1 MILKI
6 IIIII
11 MLIGLY
17 CTAFPKL
24 SGTLII
30 LAAAIAYW
38 LLTGFITY
46 QLWLVYMIIG
56 LALVAEI
63 GGRMLR
69 IYLTQHEG
77 VTRTFSTDTTVG
89 NIAGLIVA
97 DAILGP
103 FTGTVLWEL
112 MVGKNLF
119 PRWTT
124 VSKVLKKLA
133 MVALMRFICAN
144 IMVFIVIKYIFL

>member
-38 LLTGFITY
+38 LLTGFSTY
-46 QLWLVYMIIG
+46 QLWLAYMLIG
-56 LALVAEI
+56 LAFVAEI

-103 FTGTVLWEL
+103 FTGTILWEL

>member
-1 MILKI
+1 
-6 IIIII
+6 
-11 MLIGLY
+11 MLTGLY
-17 CTAFPKL
+17 CTVFPKL

-30 LAAAIAYW
+30 LAAAIVYW

-46 QLWLVYMIIG
+46 QPWLVYLLIG
-56 LALVAEI
+56 LAFVAEI
-63 GGRMLR
+63 GGRVLR
-69 IYLTQHEG
+69 SYLTQHEG
-77 VTRTFSTDTTVG
+77 VTRTFSTDTTAG

-133 MVALMRFICAN
+133 MVALMRIICAN
-144 IMVFIVIKYIFL
+144 IMVFVVIKYVFL

>member
-6 IIIII
+6 TFII
-11 MLIGLY
+11 MMLAGLY
-17 CTAFPKL
+17 CTVFPKL

-30 LAAAIAYW
+30 LTAAIAYW
-38 LLTGFITY
+38 ILTGFITY
-46 QLWLVYMIIG
+46 QPWLLYLLIG
-56 LALVAEI
+56 LAFVAEI
-63 GGRMLR
+63 GGRVLR

-77 VTRTFSTDTTVG
+77 VTRSFSADTTVG

-103 FTGTVLWEL
+103 FAGTALWEI

-144 IMVFIVIKYIFL
+144 IMVFVVIKYIFL

>member
-1 MILKI
+1 VILKI
-6 IIIII
+6 IIIIL
-11 MLIGLY
+11 MLAGLY

-38 LLTGFITY
+38 ILTGFITY
-46 QLWLVYMIIG
+46 QSWLLYLLIG
-56 LALVAEI
+56 FAFVAEI
-63 GGRMLR
+63 GGRVLR

-77 VTRTFSTDTTVG
+77 VTRSFSTDTTVG

-97 DAILGP
+97 DTILGP

-144 IMVFIVIKYIFL
+144 IMVFVVIKYIFL